1 MREIPS
7 DNAEHKQKRRG
18 FAILCGVVLLVLL
31 IVAAVNLGWI
41 GAADTSKPAVA
52 PAPLASAAVQVS
64 PVPKAEDV
72 LPTNISD
79 LMAYASGGNALAC
92 FELGERYRI
101 GRGCIRDEEEAL
113 RWYDKAAADDDT
125 AVVLKLAKAYEVL
138 GRRNRAENKFEKA
151 ALRGVREAQLWMAYR
166 HLKDAT
172 VEVSDTYAWFNICA
186 AWGDVASNA
195 TRDHMEK
202 TYPAVTITKGQVR
215 AREIAI
221 MVEAYVITK
230 AKTVEAQEIAKAN
243 PGRGALLRQKAL
255 AGDLGAQVELG
266 DAYLA
271 GSYFPR
277 DFSEAVRWYKLASEA
292 GSTEANATL
301 ARHYEVSLKTDY
313 ALARSYHLK
322 ASLAGHVASQFSV
335 AERYLSGI
343 NGFEQDD
350 VEAYAWYNVSAASGN
365 KEAAAARDRLEF
377 QMISTQKAAAQ
388 KRSREILKEIEA
400 KKEKK

>member
-7 DNAEHKQKRRG
+7 DKAEHMQKRRG
-18 FAILCGVVLLVLL
+18 FAILCGVVLSVLF

-52 PAPLASAAVQVS
+52 PTPLASAAVQVS

-72 LPTNISD
+72 LPTNIAD
-79 LMAYASGGNALAC
+79 LTALASGGNALAC
-92 FELGERYRI
+92 FELGERYRV

-125 AVVLKLAKAYEVL
+125 AVVMKLAKAFEVM
-138 GRRNRAENKFEKA
+138 GERKRAEGKFEKA

-166 HLKDAT
+166 HVKDDTIDA
-172 VEVSDTYAWFNICA
+172 SDTYAWFNICA
-186 AWGDVASNA
+186 AWGDVASAASRNQM
-195 TRDHMEK
+195 DK
-202 TYPAVTITKGQVR
+202 LYPSVIVANGQAR
-215 AREIAI
+215 AREISI
-221 MVEAYVITK
+221 MVEVY
-230 AKTVEAQEIAKAN
+230 EIAKAN
-243 PGRGALLRQKAL
+243 PGRGVVLKQRAS
-255 AGDLGAQVELG
+255 AGDRGAQVELG

-301 ARHYEVSLKTDY
+301 ARYYEVALKTDY
-313 ALARSYHLK
+313 VLARTYHLK

-335 AERYLSGI
+335 AERYRSGI
-343 NGFEQDD
+343 NGFEQDT
-350 VEAYAWYNVSAASGN
+350 VEAYAWYNVCAASGN
-365 KEAAAARDRLEF
+365 QEAAAARDRLEF
-377 QMISTQKAAAQ
+377 QIISTQKAAAQ
-388 KRSREILKEIEA
+388 KRSRELLAEIEA
-400 KKEKK
+400 NKAKK